1 MQKRFSG
8 KKRKFSFFLY
18 QTSNKVRE
26 KYVSVFTVLFFFSRT
41 YQWVTSWYPE
51 IMAFAIPFIPPKKVS
66 FPEDPLL
73 TKFFYDEVLNVE
85 ELGRVLFGSTC
96 NARFKGDTV
105 AIQEFIQYKWNEIGK
120 KFLNEAKILES
131 LNHPNVVNFKNVCYQ
146 PFAIMFEYYV
156 SFSCALFGTIREN
169 SGLDGFLRLL
179 NYFSAKKR
187 GSPFQR

>member
-1 MQKRFSG
+1 MRTFWKNICERLLLRVVLMQKRFSG

-73 TKFFYDEVLNVE
+73 TKFFYDEVLNEE

-96 NARFKGDTV
+96 NARLRETLLP
-105 AIQEFIQYKWNEIGK
+105 YKN
-120 KFLNEAKILES
+120 
-131 LNHPNVVNFKNVCYQ
+131 
-146 PFAIMFEYYV
+146 
-156 SFSCALFGTIREN
+156 LFNTNGM
-169 SGLDGFLRLL
+169 
-179 NYFSAKKR
+179 K
-187 GSPFQR
+187 